1 MDSFKERPAN
11 TDVYARINVMPM
23 SEIERE
29 VAVNALRDAEKIAD
43 AMLWVSNRIEQLFAG
58 SALKP
63 SLKH

>member
-29 VAVNALRDAEKIAD
+29 VAMNALRDAEKIAD
-43 AMLWVSNRIEQLFAG
+43 AMVWVSNGIRQLFAG

>member
-29 VAVNALRDAEKIAD
+29 VALNALRDAEKIAD
-43 AMLWVSNRIEQLFAG
+43 AMVWVSNGIEQLFAG